1 MNSVYKKL
9 FLMLGVIALLY
20 STVKVAWSNEKLIP
34 LNEYIAKQ
42 TDPRA
47 NQYVYTRCAG
57 HFLYLA
63 EIFRDTRDKQQKIS
77 EKLYG
82 DSVIFTNLASLILW
96 TKNKDKSL
104 SNKYI
109 EEKVY
114 QFRDIYD
121 KLSNENYLKRGEYI
135 SEFMKS
141 DLITCNIQRKT
152 IPKEYVDLLS
162 KITGKDLK

>member
-1 MNSVYKKL
+1 MTAVYKKF
-9 FLMLGVIALLY
+9 FLMLGITVLLCI
-20 STVKVAWSNEKLIP
+20 SASIVWSETKLIP
-34 LNEYIAKQ
+34 LHEYISKL
-42 TDPRA
+42 DKPNG

-63 EIFRDTRDKQQKIS
+63 EIFRDKREEQQKIS
-77 EKLYG
+77 DKLYG
-82 DSVIFTNLASLILW
+82 DSIIFTNLASVILYL
-96 TKNKDKSL
+96 KNGDKKL

-121 KLSNENYLKRGEYI
+121 KMSNENYLNRGNLI
-135 SEFMKS
+135 SEFMKKDIS
-141 DLITCNIQRKT
+141 TCHLQRKT

-162 KITGKDLK
+162 NITGKDFK